1 MNTNQIKF
9 SCTALSGTGKKGVL
23 PKDESGYRTVVV
35 GGLNI
40 FNSSNEF
47 YSYDGARQLFE
58 SSSSFMRRIKS
69 GSLFGELG
77 HPKPLPGQSM
87 ESYANRIMMIEE
99 TNIACH
105 FSDIWLDFDSVKDS
119 KGAPVIAVLAKVA
132 PAGARA
138 DAMERSLSNPN
149 INTAFSIR
157 AFTEDTYIGGVKN
170 RVLKQIITY
179 DGGMP
184 EPGIE
189 FARKYKSPTLE
200 SYQEQTFTKQELSKL
215 IIPNDDSIATESS
228 KNQVI
233 ELFSALNWTFNDTDK
248 PSFTAW

>member
-9 SCTALSGTGKKGVL
+9 SCTALSGTGKKGIL
-23 PKDESGYRTVVV
+23 PKDEHGYRTVVI
-35 GGLNI
+35 GGLNV
-40 FNSSNEF
+40 FNSIGE
-47 YSYDGARQLFE
+47 YYTYDGARQLFE
-58 SSSSFMRRIKS
+58 KSNSFMRRVSS

-87 ESYANRIMMIEE
+87 ESYANRVMMIEE
-99 TNIACH
+99 TNVTSH
-105 FSDIWLDFDSVKDS
+105 FSDIWLDFESVKDS
-119 KGAPVIAVLAKVA
+119 KGRPMIAIMAKVA
-132 PAGARA
+132 PSGAKA
-138 DAMERSLSNPN
+138 DALERSLSNPN

-170 RVLKQIITY
+170 RALKQVITF
-179 DGGMP
+179 DHVL
-184 EPGIE
+184 ESGIE

-200 SYQEQTFTKQELSKL
+200 SYQEQIFTKQDLSKL
-215 IIPNDDSIATESS
+215 IIPSDDNIATESS

-233 ELFSALNWTFNDTDK
+233 ELFGALNWTFNDTDK